1 MRRLIAIGVLALAGL
16 VFAGTLAIP
25 AAAQAAGDD
34 KVYLKRENQSGVLAT
49 VDDSDDD
56 PDSATGNGTSKG
68 TTANT
73 KNSKNTKNTHSK
85 NTKNTHSKDSKDSKA
100 SKHSKATQT
109 HPSTA
114 SRHSTGS

>member
-85 NTKNTHSKDSKDSKA
+85 NTKNTHSKDSKNSKA